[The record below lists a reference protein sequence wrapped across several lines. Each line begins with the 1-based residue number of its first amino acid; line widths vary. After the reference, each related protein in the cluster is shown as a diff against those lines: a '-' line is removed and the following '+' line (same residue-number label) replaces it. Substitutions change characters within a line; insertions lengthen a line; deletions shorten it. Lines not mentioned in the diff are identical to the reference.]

1 MFSGNEASGNSLYR
15 VAEKRRS
22 LTMGEL
28 RIAVQSLKMSI
39 HSRMQYRADSIVA
52 ALAVFLRESTNIIV
66 IYLALLKF
74 DKINDWNVNE
84 MLFLFSLLFL
94 TYAFVVSLFADLRQF
109 SDMTRTGRF
118 DRLMLRPRGL
128 LFQLILNNADVIAS
142 IGHGTLGILLFVI
155 SAGKVGIEWNI
166 QTILYYVAT
175 VIGGVLIQGGM
186 FIIFSSLCFYFVE
199 TNSIQDIFYW
209 NMRKF
214 AGYPISIYNKLIQTI
229 MIYVVPFAFVNY
241 FPAQYLLRKPDMAQY
256 PAIYMYMAPV
266 VGVIMYCIAYVFW
279 RISVKRY
286 QSTGN

>member
-1 MFSGNEASGNSLYR
+1 
-15 VAEKRRS
+15 
-22 LTMGEL
+22 MGEL
-28 RIAVQSLKMSI
+28 RIALQSLKMSI
-39 HSRMQYRADSIVA
+39 HSRLQYRADSIVA

-74 DKINDWNVNE
+74 DKINEWNVNE

-142 IGHGTLGILLFVI
+142 IGHGTLGILLFVV
-155 SAGKVGIEWNI
+155 SAI
-166 QTILYYVAT
+166 TYYVAT
-175 VIGGVLIQGGM
+175 IIGGVLIQGGM

-199 TNSIQDIFYW
+199 TNSIKDIFYW

-256 PAIYMYMAPV
+256 PVVYMYMAPI
-266 VGVIMYCIAYVFW
+266 VGVIIYGAAYIFW
-279 RISVKRY
+279 RIRVKRY